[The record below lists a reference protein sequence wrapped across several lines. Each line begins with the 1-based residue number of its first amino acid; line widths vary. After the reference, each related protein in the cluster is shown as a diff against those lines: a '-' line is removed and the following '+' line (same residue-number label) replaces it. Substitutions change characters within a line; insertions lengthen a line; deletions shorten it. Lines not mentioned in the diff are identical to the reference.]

1 MLWLPMAGARVLHWN
16 GKDIPEELRELPAG
30 TYVVEAVDSAPAL
43 TPDEDQ
49 GLAEALASLRAG
61 EGRTVEQVRQTIDSI
76 LRR

>member
-1 MLWLPMAGARVLHWN
+1 MAGVRVLHWN

-30 TYVVEAVDSAPAL
+30 TYVVETVDSAPAL